1 MNEMSNESL
10 RFFRLEKPALVVGLV
25 GLAATAFLALQAQ
38 NHDQFF
44 RSWLV
49 AFVFWMSLTVGSL
62 AIAMLQYMTGGWW
75 GYIIRKP
82 LLAAT
87 GNLPLMVIAA
97 LPVYL
102 GMDRIY
108 TWTNHELMTHDA
120 ILSKKLAYLNPEA
133 FWIRGAVFFAIWI
146 FWAFML
152 RRSDRRY
159 DETGTQEAALTL
171 RKWSASG
178 LLITAVTVTFA
189 SVDWMMSLDPYWFST
204 MFGISYIVGAVL
216 LAFAFMNAIVTS
228 ASDQSPIADVAE
240 PVHFR
245 DLGNL
250 MFAFVMLWA
259 YTAFSQYLLI
269 WYANIKEEIPWYII
283 RSHGAWGA
291 ISVLLIVGH
300 FFLPFL
306 LLLMRGIKDR
316 AKFLGKVA
324 IFILVMRAIDYYW
337 IIAPNWTTEGH
348 HASFHPH
355 ALDFTTILGIG
366 GIWTFMF
373 LRNLKKGAVLPA
385 HESLEGAK
393 EAVSHG

>member
-1 MNEMSNESL
+1 MNEMTNESL
-10 RFFRLEKPALVVGLV
+10 RFFRLEKPALLVGLA
-25 GLAATAFLALQAQ
+25 GLAATAVLGFRAQ
-38 NHDQFF
+38 EQFF
-44 RSWLV
+44 HSWLV
-49 AFVFWMSLTVGSL
+49 AFIFWMSLTVGAL
-62 AIAMLQYMTGGWW
+62 FIAMLQYMTGGWW

-87 GNLPLMVIAA
+87 ANLPLMFLAA

-102 GMDRIY
+102 GADRIY
-108 TWTNHELMTHDA
+108 KWTNSAWMEADHVLH
-120 ILSKKLAYLNPEA
+120 KKLAFLNYEA
-133 FWIRGAVFFAIWI
+133 FLGRGFFYFAVWIG
-146 FWAFML
+146 WAYMV
-152 RRSDRRY
+152 RRSDRNY
-159 DETGTQEAALTL
+159 DATGTPEAALTL

-178 LLITAVTVTFA
+178 LLITAATVTFA

-216 LAFAFMNAIVTS
+216 LAYAFMNAIVTS
-228 ASDQSPIADVAE
+228 AADESPIAEAAD

-269 WYANIKEEIPWYII
+269 WYANIKEEIPWYMI
-283 RSHGAWGA
+283 RSHGPWGA

-324 IFILVMRAIDYYW
+324 ILIMIMRAVDYYW

-348 HASFHPH
+348 HAAFRLDP
-355 ALDFTTILGIG
+355 LDFTTILGLG
-366 GIWTFMF
+366 GIWVFAF
-373 LRNLKKGAVLPA
+373 LRNLKKGSILPA
-385 HESLEGAK
+385 HESLDGAK

>member
-10 RFFRLEKPALVVGLV
+10 RFFRIEKPALVVGLI
-25 GLAATAFLALQAQ
+25 GLAATAFLAMQAQ
-38 NHDQFF
+38 EQFF

-49 AFVFWMSLTVGSL
+49 AFIFWMSLTVGAL

-87 GNLPLMVIAA
+87 ANIPLMLIAA
-97 LPVYL
+97 LPLYL
-102 GMDRIY
+102 GADRIY
-108 TWTNHELMTHDA
+108 KWTNRAWMEADHVLHQ
-120 ILSKKLAYLNPEA
+120 KLAYLNIEA
-133 FWIRGAVFFAIWI
+133 FWIRGAVFFAIWM

-152 RRSDRRY
+152 RRSDRKY
-159 DETGTQEAALTL
+159 DETGTPEAALTL

-178 LLITAVTVTFA
+178 LLIVAISVTFA
-189 SVDWMMSLDPYWFST
+189 AVDWMMSLDPYWFST
-204 MFGISYIVGAVL
+204 MFGISYIVGALL

-228 ASDQSPIADVAE
+228 AADQAPISDVAE

-250 MFAFVMLWA
+250 MFAFIMLWA

-269 WYANIKEEIPWYII
+269 WYGNMKEEIPWYII
-283 RSHGAWGA
+283 RSHGTWGA
-291 ISVLLIVGH
+291 ISVLLIVCH

-324 IFILVMRAIDYYW
+324 IFVMVMRAIDYYW
-337 IIAPNWTTEGH
+337 IIAPNFTTEGH
-348 HASFHPH
+348 HAEFHLHP
-355 ALDFTTILGIG
+355 LDFTTILGLG
-366 GIWTFMF
+366 GIWIFVF
-373 LRNLKKGAVLPA
+373 LRNLKRGAILPA
-385 HESLEGAK
+385 HESLEGAP
-393 EAVSHG
+393 EAMTHG